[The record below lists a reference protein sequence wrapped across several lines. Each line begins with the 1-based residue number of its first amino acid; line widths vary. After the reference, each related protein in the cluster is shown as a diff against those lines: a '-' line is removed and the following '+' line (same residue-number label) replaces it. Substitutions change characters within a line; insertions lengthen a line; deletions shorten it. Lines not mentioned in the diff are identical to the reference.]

1 MEVLFLAER
10 KKQSLLSGAFVLA
23 VSAVLVKIIG
33 LLYKI
38 PLTALIGEVGRGYF
52 SAAYNIFTPIY
63 AVSMAGLPI
72 AVSGMVSRNMALGR
86 YKQVKK
92 TFGVALSMFSVTGIG
107 GTALLLLLAY
117 PYSFWLI
124 NSPETFKCIIAI
136 APSVFF
142 CCIMSAYRAYYEGL
156 ANMVPTAVSQVI
168 EAVAKMVLG
177 LGFAYGV
184 MKYAMNEYQLYGTV
198 FGAAAS
204 SSQQAQSLLYPYTA
218 SAAILGVSIGTVSGW
233 LYLWVYKKIQGSIF
247 TRTELINSPLAQ
259 KSRETARE
267 MISFSMPVMT
277 GSVILNI
284 TNFIDNVAVQNRLA
298 AAVARDTSVIKEMY
312 GAALAASETLD
323 KDIGVYLYGVY
334 GAVMDFRSLVPTVT
348 MTLGISA
355 IPVISAAWAV
365 RNKKAVGRTVNSVIR
380 TVMLLALP
388 AGFAMAV
395 LSEPLLSLIYGGTRT
410 ANMVKIAAPMLTAY
424 GFATPIMAVSAP
436 VTHMLQ
442 AVGRTDVPVKSLM
455 MGATAKIVA
464 DYILVGN
471 PQINIYGAPVG
482 SILNGTI
489 VVFYELACLIAET
502 GAVPDLK
509 SVFLK
514 PFLCACV
521 STITAK
527 LAFSGLKDA
536 LSLSSAFSLL
546 ISVIAAAVVY
556 ILLLTL
562 IKGISGEDLRM
573 IPKGEKIAKR
583 LEKFGLLG

>member
-1 MEVLFLAER
+1 MILDKVTASVLTVKDWPTLADIRTGVVKRDRDEETGLDLIFM
-10 KKQSLLSGAFVLA
+10 KNPSSLGDDSMVAISHSVAALRDGMMIFSASLESLDLRSLS
-23 VSAVLVKIIG
+23 SALGESVKS
-33 LLYKI
+33 LQ
-38 PLTALIGEVGRGYF
+38 GEYGIRGYL
-52 SAAYNIFTPIY
+52 TPARI
-63 AVSMAGLPI
+63 
-72 AVSGMVSRNMALGR
+72 
-86 YKQVKK
+86 
-92 TFGVALSMFSVTGIG
+92 T
-107 GTALLLLLAY
+107 
-117 PYSFWLI
+117 
-124 NSPETFKCIIAI
+124 
-136 APSVFF
+136 
-142 CCIMSAYRAYYEGL
+142 
-156 ANMVPTAVSQVI
+156 
-168 EAVAKMVLG
+168 
-177 LGFAYGV
+177 
-184 MKYAMNEYQLYGTV
+184 LYGN
-198 FGAAAS
+198 G
-204 SSQQAQSLLYPYTA
+204 
-218 SAAILGVSIGTVSGW
+218 
-233 LYLWVYKKIQGSIF
+233 
-247 TRTELINSPLAQ
+247 E
-259 KSRETARE
+259 
-267 MISFSMPVMT
+267 
-277 GSVILNI
+277 
-284 TNFIDNVAVQNRLA
+284 
-298 AAVARDTSVIKEMY
+298 KE
-312 GAALAASETLD
+312 
-323 KDIGVYLYGVY
+323 DIGVYLYGVY

-348 MTLGISA
+348 MTLGVSA

-365 RNKKAVGRTVNSVIR
+365 RNQKAVGRTVNSVIR

-395 LSEPLLSLIYGGTRT
+395 LSEPLLNLIYGGTRT
-410 ANMVKIAAPMLTAY
+410 ANMVDIAAPMLTAY

-482 SILNGTI
+482 SILNGVI

-502 GAVPDLK
+502 GAVPDIK

-514 PFLCACV
+514 PFFCACV

-546 ISVIAAAVVY
+546 LSVIAAVAVY

>member
-1 MEVLFLAER
+1 MAER
-10 KKQSLLSGAFVLA
+10 KKQSLLSGAFVLV
-23 VSAVLVKIIG
+23 VSAVLVKVIG

-52 SAAYNIFTPIY
+52 SAAYNIFTPVY

-72 AVSGMVSRNMALGR
+72 AVSGMVSRNMALGKF
-86 YKQVKK
+86 KQVKK
-92 TFGVALSMFSVTGIG
+92 TFGVALSMFAVTGIG

-177 LGFAYGV
+177 IGFAYMV
-184 MKYAMNEYQLYGTV
+184 MKYGMSEYETAGAV
-198 FGAAAS
+198 FGTPAADF
-204 SSQQAQSLLYPYTA
+204 QQAQSLLYPWTA
-218 SAAILGVSIGTVSGW
+218 SAAILGVSVGTVSGW
-233 LYLWVYKKIQGSIF
+233 LYLWIYKKIQGSIF

-267 MISFSMPVMT
+267 MITFSMPVMT
-277 GSVILNI
+277 GSIILNI
-284 TNFIDNVAVQNRLA
+284 TSFLDNVAVQNRLA
-298 AAVARDTSVIKEMY
+298 AAVLRDAAVIKEMY
-312 GAALAASETLD
+312 GSALAASGTLD
-323 KDIGVYLYGVY
+323 KDISVYLYGVY
-334 GAVMDFRSLVPTVT
+334 GAVMDFRSLIPTIT

-355 IPVISAAWAV
+355 IPVISAAWAINNKRAV
-365 RNKKAVGRTVNSVIR
+365 RRTINSVIG
-380 TVMLLALP
+380 TVMLVALP

-395 LSEPLLSLIYGGTRT
+395 LSEPILRLIYGGTRT
-410 ANMVKIAAPMLTAY
+410 VNMVEIAAPMLTVF
-424 GFATPIMAVSAP
+424 GFATPIMAVSGP

-482 SILNGTI
+482 AILNGII
-489 VVFYELACLIAET
+489 VVFYELACLVAET
-502 GAVPDLK
+502 GAMPDIK

-514 PFLCACV
+514 PFFCACM
-521 STITAK
+521 STLTAK
-527 LAFSGLKDA
+527 LAFSNLTD
-536 LSLSSAFSLL
+536 FSVLPYAVNLL
-546 ISVIAAAVVY
+546 ISVLAAAAVY
-556 ILLLTL
+556 LTL
-562 IKGISGEDLRM
+562 LVFVKGISGEDLRM
-573 IPKGEKIAKR
+573 LPKGEKIAKR

>member
-1 MEVLFLAER
+1 MAER
-10 KKQSLLSGAFVLA
+10 KKQSLLSGAFVLV
-23 VSAVLVKIIG
+23 VSAVLVKVIG

-52 SAAYNIFTPIY
+52 SAAYNIFTPVY

-72 AVSGMVSRNMALGR
+72 AVSGMVSRNMALNKF
-86 YKQVKK
+86 KQVKK
-92 TFGVALSMFSVTGIG
+92 TFRVALSMFAVTGIG

-168 EAVAKMVLG
+168 EAVAKMALG
-177 LGFAYGV
+177 IGFAYMV
-184 MKYAMNEYQLYGTV
+184 MKYGMNEYEITGAV
-198 FGAAAS
+198 FGTPAAD
-204 SSQQAQSLLYPYTA
+204 SQQAQSLLYPWTA
-218 SAAILGVSIGTVSGW
+218 SAAILGVSVGTVSGW
-233 LYLWVYKKIQGSIF
+233 LYLWIYKKIQGSIF

-267 MISFSMPVMT
+267 MITFSMPVMT
-277 GSVILNI
+277 GSIILNI
-284 TNFIDNVAVQNRLA
+284 TSFLDNVAVQNRLA
-298 AAVARDTSVIKEMY
+298 AAVVRDTAVIKEMY
-312 GAALAASETLD
+312 GAALSASGTLD
-323 KDIGVYLYGVY
+323 KDISVYLYGVY
-334 GAVMDFRSLVPTVT
+334 GAVMDFRSLVPTIT

-355 IPVISAAWAV
+355 IPVISAAWAIN
-365 RNKKAVGRTVNSVIR
+365 NKKAVRRTINSVIR
-380 TVMLLALP
+380 TVMLVALP

-395 LSEPLLSLIYGGTRT
+395 LSEPILRLIYGGTRT
-410 ANMVKIAAPMLTAY
+410 VNMVEIAAPMLTAF
-424 GFATPIMAVSAP
+424 GFATPIMAVSGP

-455 MGATAKIVA
+455 MGATVKIVA

-482 SILNGTI
+482 AILNGII
-489 VVFYELACLIAET
+489 VVFYELACLVAET
-502 GAVPDLK
+502 GAMPDIK

-514 PFLCACV
+514 PFFCACM
-521 STITAK
+521 STLTAK
-527 LAFSGLKDA
+527 LTFSNLTDFAFLP
-536 LSLSSAFSLL
+536 SAINLL
-546 ISVIAAAVVY
+546 ISVLAAAAVY
-556 ILLLTL
+556 LTL
-562 IKGISGEDLRM
+562 LVFVKGISGEDLRM
-573 IPKGEKIAKR
+573 LPKGEKIAKR

>member
-1 MEVLFLAER
+1 MAER

-23 VSAVLVKIIG
+23 VSAVLVKVIG

-52 SAAYNIFTPIY
+52 SAAYNIFTPVY

-86 YKQVKK
+86 FKQVKK
-92 TFGVALSMFSVTGIG
+92 TFRVALSMFAITGIG

-124 NSPETFKCIIAI
+124 NSPETFKCILAI

-168 EAVAKMVLG
+168 EAVAKMALG
-177 LGFAYGV
+177 IGFAYMV
-184 MKYAMNEYQLYGTV
+184 MKYGMSEYETTGAV
-198 FGAAAS
+198 FGTAAATP
-204 SSQQAQSLLYPYTA
+204 QQAQSLLYPWTA
-218 SAAILGVSIGTVSGW
+218 SAAILGVSVGTVSGW
-233 LYLWVYKKIQGSIF
+233 LYLWIYKKIQGSIF

-267 MISFSMPVMT
+267 MIAFSMPVMT
-277 GSVILNI
+277 GSIILNI
-284 TNFIDNVAVQNRLA
+284 THFIDNVAIQNRLA
-298 AAVARDTSVIKEMY
+298 SAVIRDTAAIKEMY
-312 GAALAASETLD
+312 GAALAASGTLD
-323 KDIGVYLYGVY
+323 KDISVYLYGVY
-334 GAVMDFRSLVPTVT
+334 GAAMDFRSLVPTVT

-355 IPVISAAWAV
+355 IPIISAAWAV
-365 RNKKAVGRTVNSVIR
+365 NNKKAVRRTVNSVIR
-380 TVMLLALP
+380 TVMLVALP

-395 LSEPLLSLIYGGTRT
+395 LSEPILKLIYGGTRT
-410 ANMVKIAAPMLTAY
+410 VNMVGIAAPILAVY

-482 SILNGTI
+482 AILNGTI
-489 VVFYELACLIAET
+489 VVFYELSCLIAEI
-502 GAVPDLK
+502 GAMPDIK

-514 PFLCACV
+514 PLFCACM
-521 STITAK
+521 STLTAK
-527 LAFSGLKDA
+527 LVFSNLTH
-536 LSLSSAFSLL
+536 LLVLPSAVNLL
-546 ISVIAAAVVY
+546 ISIVSAAAVY
-556 ILLLTL
+556 LTL
-562 IKGISGEDLRM
+562 LVLVKGISGDDLRM